1 MNLTDEERRILND
14 DSAPSLRK
22 AMEIL
27 TALGNIYEAERLIPV
42 SSVQISGVS
51 YDNLGEAG
59 LEFLAKMA
67 DGGGRTQVFT
77 TLNPAGMDIEA
88 PQSLGISPNFAERQR
103 KVIDAFA
110 RMGVV
115 TTCTCTPYLVG
126 SLPHFG
132 EHIAWAESSAVCFAN
147 SVLGAR
153 TNREGGPSALAAAL
167 TGLTAA
173 YGYHLAENRHPT
185 ITFSVETGL
194 VGTQEFGALGIVIGS
209 FLEKNGVKPLPFIRG
224 ITGASLEELKSLCAS
239 LATFGGAA
247 LFHIEGITPEAS
259 LYEAPERLVSVRR
272 QDIDSAIKSLFDLA
286 ESLAISALRPDLYSL
301 GCPHLSL
308 NEIAQVAR
316 LLEGKQVKKELW
328 ITTAR
333 PTRDAAQRMG
343 YIAIIEAAGA
353 IIAADTCCVVA
364 PIEGRFGTLVTD
376 SAKACYYAAS
386 KHRFKTRFLPFEQ
399 VIAEALE

>member
-1 MNLTDEERRILND
+1 
-14 DSAPSLRK
+14 
-22 AMEIL
+22 
-27 TALGNIYEAERLIPV
+27 
-42 SSVQISGVS
+42 
-51 YDNLGEAG
+51 
-59 LEFLAKMA
+59 
-67 DGGGRTQVFT
+67 
-77 TLNPAGMDIEA
+77 
-88 PQSLGISPNFAERQR
+88 
-103 KVIDAFA
+103 
-110 RMGVV
+110 
-115 TTCTCTPYLVG
+115 
-126 SLPHFG
+126 
-132 EHIAWAESSAVCFAN
+132 
-147 SVLGAR
+147 VLGAR